1 MMAAVSAT
9 LAERTGR
16 SLEQWVEAVRAE
28 AATGAF
34 DVLDQKAVRAW
45 LKSEHGMAQNPQW
58 AVADAAARA
67 AGWEPP
73 TVEEYTDAMYTGKK
87 AEARPLHDAVV
98 EAACALGDVEPQGRG
113 TYIPLVHHSQFVTVG
128 PGSYGRLKVG
138 FRFRDAVP
146 EDARLEPAKGF
157 AQATHVIQVAPVGE
171 DGAAVDPA
179 ELARS
184 LEPLLRA
191 AWEQN

>member
-16 SLEQWVEAVRAE
+16 SLEQWVEAVQTE

-45 LKSEHGMAQNPQW
+45 LKSEHGMAQNSQW
-58 AVADAAARA
+58 AVADAA
-67 AGWEPP
+67 
-73 TVEEYTDAMYTGKK
+73 
-87 AEARPLHDAVV
+87 
-98 EAACALGDVEPQGRG
+98 
-113 TYIPLVHHSQFVTVG
+113 
-128 PGSYGRLKVG
+128 
-138 FRFRDAVP
+138 
-146 EDARLEPAKGF
+146 
-157 AQATHVIQVAPVGE
+157 
-171 DGAAVDPA
+171 

-184 LEPLLRA
+184 VEPLLRA

>member
-16 SLEQWVEAVRAE
+16 SLEQWVEAVQAQ

-45 LKSEHGMAQNPQW
+45 LKSEHGMAQNSQW

-73 TVEEYTDAMYTGKK
+73 TVEEYTEAMYAGRK
-87 AEARPLHDAVV
+87 AAARPLHDAFV
-98 EAACALGDVEPQGRG
+98 EAACALGDVEAQGRG
-113 TYIPLVHHSQFVTVG
+113 T
-128 PGSYGRLKVG
+128 
-138 FRFRDAVP
+138 
-146 EDARLEPAKGF
+146 
-157 AQATHVIQVAPVGE
+157 
-171 DGAAVDPA
+171 
-179 ELARS
+179 
-184 LEPLLRA
+184 
-191 AWEQN
+191 